1 MYTVNM
7 ASGCVYEDAS
17 FVSLDD
23 LGNITILLD
32 KDNDLEEEIAH
43 LLNKLFL
50 FSSLKK
56 NTSNQALN
64 ILKTSIIIR
73 GHFERFQVP
82 MFSSKATVWF
92 GLKAHFSQLI
102 KSQ

>member
-17 FVSLDD
+17 FVYLDD

-43 LLNKLFL
+43 LLKG
-50 FSSLKK
+50 
-56 NTSNQALN
+56 ALMQ
-64 ILKTSIIIR
+64 I
-73 GHFERFQVP
+73 
-82 MFSSKATVWF
+82 
-92 GLKAHFSQLI
+92 
-102 KSQ
+102 